1 MHLLD
6 SLWIE
11 WKIALRFLADNRMQT
26 LLIIVGIGVGSAVIV
41 FITALIT
48 GLQANVIE
56 RTLGTQAHIRIL
68 PLDEVNRV
76 LAPPAGSLALDLG
89 TPRAQR
95 LRSILNWQDV
105 RDVLDGQ
112 PELLAVSPLISGP
125 AIARRGVAR

>member
-1 MHLLD
+1 TPPTASACGSPCSRCPPAWRSKPMHLLD
-6 SLWIE
+6 SLWTE

-76 LAPPAGSLALDLG
+76 LPTADGALALVLEN
-89 TPRAQR
+89 PRAQR
-95 LRSILNWQDV
+95 LRSI
-105 RDVLDGQ
+105 
-112 PELLAVSPLISGP
+112 
-125 AIARRGVAR
+125 